1 MNGELMKRF
10 WFCLFMALFVAACGK
25 KGPLIPPEAL
35 APAPITDLR
44 VTQTGDRFTLCL
56 SPPSRDEGGRPLK
69 NPAAFRVL
77 KHEVLPPGEDCE
89 ECPTAYLPFQTV
101 DLEYPRN
108 VMRFGNLY
116 CLFDTDLV
124 PGKTYKYK
132 VYSFLNDGT
141 TSRDSNKVQRKF
153 LSPPAAPVL
162 RGTSSPTGVVLEWA
176 APPHPETGTIV
187 GFNIYRGESAATMS
201 PSPINKEP
209 VKGTRYE
216 DKTVVLGIHYI
227 YTVRSLANVADELVE
242 SVSSNKVAGEL
253 KFPEE

>member
-1 MNGELMKRF
+1 MKRF
-10 WFCLFMALFVAACGK
+10 FFCLLIPLFLSACGK

-56 SPPSRDEGGRPLK
+56 TPPSADEAGRPLK
-69 NPAAFRVL
+69 DLAAFRVL
-77 KHEVLPPGEDCE
+77 KHEVLPPGEECE
-89 ECPTAYLPFQTV
+89 ECPTAYLPLQTV

-108 VMRFGNLY
+108 VQRFGNLY
-116 CLFDTDLV
+116 CIFDTDLV
-124 PGKTYKYK
+124 LGKTYKYK
-132 VYSFLNDGT
+132 VLSLLANGT
-141 TSRDSNKVQRKF
+141 MSRDSNKVQRKF

-162 RGTSSPTGVVLEWA
+162 RGTSSPTGVMLEWT
-176 APPHPETGTIV
+176 APPQPETVTMV

-209 VKGTRYE
+209 VKGNRYE
-216 DKTVVLGIHYI
+216 DQSVVLGVSHV
-227 YTVRSLANVADELVE
+227 YTVRSVAKVAGELVE
-242 SVSSNKVAGEL
+242 SVSSNKVEGSL